1 MKKLDLSFKNNRKAT
16 QGCLLLSDPFIN
28 DPYFTRVAI
37 LLCRHN
43 KKETFG
49 FVLNNFIELDL
60 QKIGDIFGES
70 PTKISIGGP
79 VEPGNLFYIHTLG
92 DKIKDAENILGN
104 LYFGGVYESLIDLV
118 QKDPGLMKDIRFF
131 IGYAGWDY
139 QQLEDEM
146 KEHSWVAVTNIT
158 ENEIISMP
166 SDDFWKQCM
175 IKQGPKFQMISQ
187 FPLDPNDN

>member
-16 QGCLLLSDPFIN
+16 QGCLLLSDPFIK

-60 QKIGDIFGES
+60 QKIGDIFGEIPS
-70 PTKISIGGP
+70 KISIGGP
-79 VEPGNLFYIHTLG
+79 VEPGDLFYIHTLG
-92 DKIKDAENILGN
+92 NKIKGAENILGN
-104 LYFGGVYESLIDLV
+104 LYFGGDYESLIDLV

-131 IGYAGWDY
+131 IGYSGWDY

-166 SDDFWKQCM
+166 SDDFWKHCM

>member
-60 QKIGDIFGES
+60 NQNEGNFIEIPS
-70 PTKISIGGP
+70 KISIGGP
-79 VEPGNLFYIHTLG
+79 VEENNLFYIHSLG
-92 DKIKDAENILGN
+92 HRLKDSEQIVGN
-104 LYFGGVYESLIDLV
+104 LYFGGDYESLRELLDQEPSLL
-118 QKDPGLMKDIRFF
+118 KEIRFF
-131 IGYAGWDY
+131 IGYSGWDY

-146 KEHSWVAVTNIT
+146 KEHAWVAVSNIT
-158 ENEIISMP
+158 ENEILSST
-166 SDDFWKQCM
+166 SDDFWKECM
-175 IKQGPKFQMISQ
+175 NKQGPKFQLISQ

>member
-16 QGCLLLSDPFIN
+16 QGCLLLSDPFIK

-60 QKIGDIFGES
+60 QKIGDIFGETPS
-70 PTKISIGGP
+70 KISIGGP
-79 VEPGNLFYIHTLG
+79 VEPGDLFYIHTLG
-92 DKIKDAENILGN
+92 NKIKGAENILGN
-104 LYFGGVYESLIDLV
+104 LYFGGDYESLIDLV

-131 IGYAGWDY
+131 IGYSGWDY

>member
-104 LYFGGVYESLIDLV
+104 LYFGGDYESLRELLDQEPSL
-118 QKDPGLMKDIRFF
+118 LKDIRFF

>member
-70 PTKISIGGP
+70 PAKISIGGP

-104 LYFGGVYESLIDLV
+104 LYFGGDYESLRELLDQEPSL
-118 QKDPGLMKDIRFF
+118 LKDIRFF
-131 IGYAGWDY
+131 IGYSGWDY

>member
-104 LYFGGVYESLIDLV
+104 LYFGGDYESLRELLDQEPSL
-118 QKDPGLMKDIRFF
+118 LKDIRFF
-131 IGYAGWDY
+131 IGYSGWDY

-166 SDDFWKQCM
+166 SDDFWKLCM

>member
-118 QKDPGLMKDIRFF
+118 QKEPELMKDIRFF

>member
-1 MKKLDLSFKNNRKAT
+1 MKKLDLSFKNNCKAT

-60 QKIGDIFGES
+60 QKIGDIFGET

-92 DKIKDAENILGN
+92 NKMKGAENILGN
-104 LYFGGVYESLIDLV
+104 LYFGGDFESLIDLV
-118 QKDPGLMKDIRFF
+118 HKEPDLMKEIRFF
-131 IGYAGWDY
+131 IGYSGWDY
-139 QQLEDEM
+139 KQLEDEM
-146 KEHSWVAVTNIT
+146 KEHAWVAVNNIT
-158 ENEIISMP
+158 ENEILS
-166 SDDFWKQCM
+166 SRSADFWKECM
-175 IKQGPKFQMISQ
+175 IKQGPKFHMISQ
-187 FPLDPNDN
+187 FPLDPKDN